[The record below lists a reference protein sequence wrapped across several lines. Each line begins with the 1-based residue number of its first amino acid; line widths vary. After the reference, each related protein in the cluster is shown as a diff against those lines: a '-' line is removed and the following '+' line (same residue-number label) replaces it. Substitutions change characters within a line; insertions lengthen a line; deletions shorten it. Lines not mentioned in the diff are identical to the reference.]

1 MVIKV
6 KKTLFLCLLIV
17 LNICVVEASSNPY
30 KEKGPYG
37 INCTWYAWNIAKEK
51 GGVSL
56 PALGDA
62 KNWYI
67 NAKNKGY
74 SVGNTPKP
82 NSIVVWDNWTSYG
95 HVGYIE
101 KVEGNILYV
110 WDSTGPC
117 IDREDPEFIE
127 CMANGVSEESD
138 KICYANAKKIA
149 CEYTISPSDYVIT
162 GYIYLDEVPTQNVD
176 NLKEEEKIQE
186 VTKSNNAYLS
196 NIILSEGKID
206 FDKNQ
211 EEYNLTLEN
220 NFDKIEINATLEDS
234 KAVLSG
240 NGIYN
245 LNSGENKI
253 ILKVT
258 AEDNSTKEYVI
269 NIVRKE
275 KGEEENIIVN
285 EDSKAVKN
293 DNKRIHISLYS
304 IMIIIVIMIYFYRK
318 KKKHE

>member
-1 MVIKV
+1 V
-6 KKTLFLCLLIV
+6 KKTLFLCLLII
-17 LNICVVEASSNPY
+17 LNIYIVEAASNPY
-30 KEKGPYG
+30 KENGPYG
-37 INCTWYAWNIAKEK
+37 INCTWYAWNMAKEK

-62 KNWYI
+62 KNWYS

-74 SVGNTPKP
+74 LVGNTPKS

-95 HVGYIE
+95 HVGYVE

-117 IDREDPEFIE
+117 IDRDDPEFIE

-149 CEYTISPSDYVIT
+149 CEYTISSSDYIIT
-162 GYIYLDEVPTQNVD
+162 GYIYLDETPTQNVD
-176 NLKEEEKIQE
+176 NSKEEEKIQE
-186 VTKSNNAYLS
+186 VTKPSNAYLS
-196 NIILSEGKID
+196 NITLSEGKID
-206 FDKNQ
+206 FNKNI

-220 NFDKIEINATLEDS
+220 HIDKIEINATLEDS
-234 KAVLSG
+234 KAAISG

-275 KGEEENIIVN
+275 KVEEENIIVN
-285 EDSKAVKN
+285 EDSKNVKN
-293 DNKRIHISLYS
+293 DNKRIYIGLYS
-304 IMIIIVIMIYFYRK
+304 IIIIVIMIFLCRK
-318 KKKHE
+318 KRKYD